1 MKKRTVSNTTPKQA
15 AQSGVEFL
23 GDPNKW
29 VVLHKA
35 WNADEGWMRSTKA
48 LEIPGVGC
56 MVQVS
61 TLEKDKIAESVC
73 FVPDVGITADSNGGR
88 KLVRNQYSTLINFSS
103 SGSSG
108 ATSTGWVGTAGDELD
123 AKLEALRKQEKENNP
138 LNLPGAAPGDPY
150 KLIRELTNFF
160 KESWKVCPTNKQ
172 RQQLIALL
180 KANLS

>member
-35 WNADEGWMRSTKA
+35 WNTREGWMRSTKA

-61 TLEKDKIAESVC
+61 MLDEDRIAESLC
-73 FVPDVGITADSNGGR
+73 FVPDVGIADDSNSGR

-103 SGSSG
+103 SGSS
-108 ATSTGWVGTAGDELD
+108 STGWVGTAGDALD
-123 AKLEALRKQEKENNP
+123 AKLEAMRKQEKENNP

-150 KLIRELTNFF
+150 KLIRELTDFF

-172 RQQLIALL
+172 WQQLIALL